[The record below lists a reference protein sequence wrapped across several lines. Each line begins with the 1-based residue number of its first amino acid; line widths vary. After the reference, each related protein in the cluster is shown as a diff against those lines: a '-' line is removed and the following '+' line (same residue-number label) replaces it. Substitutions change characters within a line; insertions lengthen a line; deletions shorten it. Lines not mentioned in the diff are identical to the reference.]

1 MWVLLVWNHERNANK
16 LFKFSTVLS
25 CRVLRIHCLSNSPMV
40 DQRRKTLLRIK
51 MIQIH
56 GPGVKSLRYVS
67 PIVTNTIAQFRRLR
81 FFLSLRFI
89 SDNAHSSQLIH
100 SQTMQGIPVAYD
112 TALPQ
117 NGVNMNVGTP
127 LSVPYTRFGAQPV
140 GSYAMP
146 GSQWVSGY
154 MMAQPMAQVDDQV
167 RHSPVLCVFFVIS
180 TRKIKWISTPM
191 FVFGFWYFLCFNF
204 NFLITFTRDVVSSHF
219 PYIAYADEM
228 KNNKIDTICVL
239 YALCSPWCQL

>member
-1 MWVLLVWNHERNANK
+1 MVLLD
-16 LFKFSTVLS
+16 
-25 CRVLRIHCLSNSPMV
+25 C
-40 DQRRKTLLRIK
+40 
-51 MIQIH
+51 
-56 GPGVKSLRYVS
+56 VS
-67 PIVTNTIAQFRRLR
+67 H
-81 FFLSLRFI
+81 FFLTNFSL
-89 SDNAHSSQLIH
+89 SSL

-167 RHSPVLCVFFVIS
+167 SQSVCFANTTHVLS
-180 TRKIKWISTPM
+180 
-191 FVFGFWYFLCFNF
+191 
-204 NFLITFTRDVVSSHF
+204 
-219 PYIAYADEM
+219 
-228 KNNKIDTICVL
+228 
-239 YALCSPWCQL
+239 